1 MVEHPSVAESAVVAR
16 PHTVKGECLYC
27 FVTLA
32 EGSEFSDKLTAELKN
47 KGKMVYKKLMIKHI
61 IC

>member
-1 MVEHPSVAESAVVAR
+1 MVEHSSVAESAVVAR

-32 EGSEFSDKLTAELKN
+32 EGCEFSDKLTAELKN
-47 KGKMVYKKLMIKHI
+47 KGKMYKKIVAYTY
-61 IC
+61 